1 MAEAILKSKNI
12 AGIDVKS
19 AGVYAANGV
28 PASQHAQRVLE
39 EQSISHAHQSST
51 LTSEMVEWATYIFTM
66 TDSHKEAVVG
76 MFPGAKGKTFT
87 LKEYAGNEVER
98 DIIDPF
104 GGSLEMY
111 RKTYLDIYENIEKMV
126 KKI

>member
-12 AGIDVKS
+12 AGVDVKS
-19 AGVYAANGV
+19 AGVYAANGI
-28 PASQHAQRVLE
+28 PSSQHAQKVLE
-39 EQSISHAHQSST
+39 EQSINHMHQSSP
-51 LTSEMVEWATYIFTM
+51 LTSELVEWATYIFTM
-66 TDSHKEAVVG
+66 TESHKETVVS
-76 MFPGAKGKTFT
+76 MFPSVKGKTFT
-87 LKEYAGNEVER
+87 LKEFAGNKFDT

-111 RKTYLDIYENIEKMV
+111 RKTYSDIYEQIEKIV